1 MTTEIDLIQDKN
13 PSEYHGIH
21 SCFRN
26 FEKSHVLEKEKKI
39 KGKFTV
45 YQPVLTEQMTST
57 EKCDFWDTCKG
68 LMLLTGRCQG
78 TAALGNDPT

>member
-1 MTTEIDLIQDKN
+1 M
-13 PSEYHGIH
+13 
-21 SCFRN
+21 FW
-26 FEKSHVLEKEKKI
+26 KKKKVI

-78 TAALGNDPT
+78 TAALGNDPTEREGSVEASKGQFLEYINTNIL